1 MDRAS
6 PGWRIDLQVHGR
18 RGVAMESDSEK
29 TRALVV
35 EDEQDMARQLKRIL
49 EKKFSFSV
57 EMAYDCATAREKI
70 SEGAFDIVTLD
81 FMLPDGRGLDFLE
94 EITPGG
100 GGPRV
105 IMVTGHGDEETAV
118 RSFRS
123 SASGYVVKDSHLNS
137 RLAEAVE
144 KAVTEISL
152 KRAQDELRRREQHFR
167 TLIEKASDLITVVS
181 PDGTIMYVSPSIDR
195 ILGYKPEDLIGS
207 SILDLIHPDDRERIV
222 GIAQRAIDTPG
233 AIAVLE
239 LRLLHK
245 DGPWR
250 VFESIGRNVLD
261 DPAVEGIVIN
271 SRDITLRKQNDERL
285 REYREQL
292 EELVEARTSE
302 LAKTNLYLQQE
313 VIERKQAELELKE
326 RAESLA
332 DFLTVASHELRHPIS
347 VVKGYTTMLGGYL
360 ERMNPEDMQGILS
373 ALDIAVDRL
382 THFVEELLQV
392 SLVERGRFT
401 FRMRQVQLEQ
411 LLNSAVADM
420 KALGHGNEIAVSVS
434 DDANSL
440 TADPEKLIQLLV
452 ILLDNAVKFSPP
464 ASPIELEAGLKDDRV
479 VVSVMDRGIGVPEK
493 DEELIFDRFYQVEE
507 IMHHSKVG
515 LGLGL
520 YLARQIVGGH
530 DGEIHHRQRDGGG
543 SVFKFCLARNL
554 CPDPIG

>member
-1 MDRAS
+1 M
-6 PGWRIDLQVHGR
+6 
-18 RGVAMESDSEK
+18 
-29 TRALVV
+29 RALVV

-49 EKKFSFSV
+49 EKKFSLSV

-70 SEGAFDIVTLD
+70 SEGVFDIVTLD

-100 GGPRV
+100 GGPPRV

-144 KAVTEISL
+144 KAMTEISL
-152 KRAQDELRRREQHFR
+152 RRAQDELRRREQHFR

-181 PDGTIMYVSPSIDR
+181 PDGIIMYASPSIDR
-195 ILGYKPEDLIGS
+195 ILGHKPEVLIGS
-207 SILDLIHPDDRERIV
+207 SVLALIHPDDRERIL
-222 GIAQRAIDTPG
+222 GIAQRVIDTPG

-250 VFESIGRNVLD
+250 AFECLARNVLD

-285 REYREQL
+285 RKYREQL

-302 LAKTNLYLQQE
+302 LAKTNLSLQQE
-313 VIERKQAELELKE
+313 IIERKQAELELKG

-347 VVKGYTTMLGGYL
+347 VVKGYTTMLEGYL
-360 ERMNPEDMQGILS
+360 ERMDPEDMQGILG
-373 ALDIAVDRL
+373 ALNIAVDRL

-392 SLVERGRFT
+392 SLVEQGRFT
-401 FRMRQVQLEQ
+401 FRMRQVQLEP

-420 KALGHGNEIAVSVS
+420 KALGHDNEITVSVS

-440 TADPEKLIQLLV
+440 AADPDKLIQLLV

-464 ASPIELEAGLKDDRV
+464 ASPIELEARLKDDRV
-479 VVSVMDRGIGVPEK
+479 VMSVTDRGIGVPEK

-507 IMHHSKVG
+507 VMHHSKVG

-543 SVFKFCLARNL
+543 SVFKFCFARNL
-554 CPDPIG
+554 CTDPIG